1 MAKPKEIKQI
11 IKELNSQ
18 AIFIKGFD
26 KALWGTGKSVGGNTV
41 AVYNSDECLDILIEE
56 HEMGELEA
64 WEHFNVTVVNGTPSP
79 NKPIFM
85 SDWRWAVSIDQV
97 LKDIKID
104 KQKTLD
110 DIIDQFKENKE
121 EKDDEDKK
129 AE

>member
-1 MAKPKEIKQI
+1 MAKPKDIKQI
-11 IKELNSQ
+11 IKELNSE

-26 KALWGTGKSVGGNTV
+26 KALWGTGKAVGGNTV
-41 AVYNSDECLDILIEE
+41 AVYNSDECLQILTDE

-64 WEHFNVTVVNGTPSP
+64 WEHFNSTVVDGTPSP

-85 SDWRWAVSIDQV
+85 SDWRWAVNIDQV

-110 DIIDQFKENKE
+110 NIIDQFKE
-121 EKDDEDKK
+121 DKK
-129 AE
+129 EDS

>member
-1 MAKPKEIKQI
+1 MAKSKEIKQI
-11 IKELNSQ
+11 IKELNPK

-26 KALWGTGKSVGGNTV
+26 KALWGTGKAVGGNTV
-41 AVYNSDECLDILIEE
+41 AVYNSDECLEILIEE

-64 WEHFNVTVVNGTPSP
+64 WDHFNVTVVDGTPSP
-79 NKPIFM
+79 DKPIFM

-110 DIIDQFKENKE
+110 DIIDQFITKSI
-121 EKDDEDKK
+121 
-129 AE
+129 

>member
-1 MAKPKEIKQI
+1 MAKPTDIKQI
-11 IKELNSQ
+11 IKELNPE

-41 AVYNSDECLDILIEE
+41 AVYNSDECLQILVDE

-64 WEHFNVTVVNGTPSP
+64 WEHFNATVVDGTPSP

-85 SDWRWAVSIDQV
+85 SDWRWAVNIDQV
-97 LKDIKID
+97 LKDIKLD

-110 DIIDQFKENKE
+110 NIIDEMN
-121 EKDDEDKK
+121 EKKKDEDS
-129 AE
+129 E